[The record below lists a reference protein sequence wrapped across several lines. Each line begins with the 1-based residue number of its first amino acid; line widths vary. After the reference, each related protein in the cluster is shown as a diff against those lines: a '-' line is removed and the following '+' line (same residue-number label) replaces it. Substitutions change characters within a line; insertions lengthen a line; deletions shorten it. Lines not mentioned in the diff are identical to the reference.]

1 MALTLVSKYSL
12 LPVVFRIVVLLV
24 CFEHNRSLRFGG
36 SLSNY
41 GSRSLYYR
49 TRRNKPDIGAL
60 KTEKLIP
67 LNYDETFAYGCLH
80 DIPIPNSTLETTF
93 TPQQERAVLMEIF
106 NQTAGHS
113 WRNNA
118 HWANNSVPHCLW
130 YGITCDQTNSYIISI
145 TLIENN
151 LDGTLPKSLWKLRN
165 LQGLC
170 IGNNDRLS
178 GNLIEIL
185 SANMTTLLRLDL
197 AFNKLSGKIPGD
209 ILPKMESLVK
219 VQLCCQLGKGLSG
232 EIPRDIGNLTELQVL
247 SLGENRLN
255 GMIPKSIAKLKKL
268 WFLDLESVKFLNGGF
283 ENMYNLSSLRYMH
296 LSLAG
301 LKGTLPDE
309 FGLYFPAMI
318 ECLLPG
324 NLFTGGIPSTM
335 GNMTNLWHLNLA
347 NNDFSGKIPKDLGSI
362 PMLQV
367 ADFSRNQL
375 SGLQEGIVF
384 KSKSLEVLNL
394 AGNKQLNMTFNSLL
408 EAMEPVNQSLR
419 ILNISECNFLG
430 KISPKLWDFQN
441 LISVD
446 LSGNSL
452 FGQLPSPPDNMLFLL
467 NLDVSA
473 NNLSGQIP
481 QEFAKLLALEV
492 FDISLNPNMH
502 ESNEESGTV
511 PNFVTVDFKTLTKR
525 NSDDKFRCP
534 NARLSYNK
542 GLVVLDPNYYF
553 YRLCLCDIG
562 YFGSG
567 RTCLP
572 CMEGGVCHDQMLPTQ
587 SMIIK
592 EGYWPSSLHKN
603 VTHLVRCSQA
613 LGTSPHVNTTC
624 NPTGACECE
633 IDPDW
638 LKETNGAIDRPSI
651 TCDKSCLCQKGSRDR
666 FCSLCEHDYYKQ
678 GILCYA
684 CRKSEASVYII
695 VVLLILTILFI
706 ILGFF
711 FYKKKRL
718 LSVTFVFSQ
727 IIILTILAMLQI
739 IPPWL
744 LELNI
749 IALFIGLAGRGKTAR
764 GIMKTTVFYFQ
775 TFDALL
781 SNNDVWPVEVLEMQR
796 YIGNVFNFR
805 FSGLACEFPSLFTPL
820 GELASLLILP
830 LICIL
835 LVWLY
840 FILGCLAL
848 KIFEPHNS
856 EERRF
861 RLRNTCLQ
869 LSIMTLNFTYFPIV
883 KKTASILAH
892 CGEDNGQR
900 YLREAPW
907 MECEGSDYT
916 VLQVLGWLALPLY
929 VIGVPFGVFLPLLR
943 FNNLARRHGL
953 PQQDQESL
961 DSWLGSIYLPYKEEF
976 RSFFEIIFL
985 LRRML
990 IAFALSLITR
1000 ASSFQTIA
1008 VCFVLLSALCLQLSL
1023 RPFNDSYKNFP
1034 LENTAETLVLLT
1046 LHFSF
1051 MNVRYASLN
1060 PDSSTPIVW
1069 MIVVVNAVLI
1079 CGMVVSIILLLKKAE
1094 NADGGHEE
1102 RAPVLGNGAGEQYG
1116 TFEE

>member
-1 MALTLVSKYSL
+1 ML
-12 LPVVFRIVVLLV
+12 LFFVLLLV
-24 CFEHNRSLRFGG
+24 
-36 SLSNY
+36 
-41 GSRSLYYR
+41 
-49 TRRNKPDIGAL
+49 L
-60 KTEKLIP
+60 KTEKLTS
-67 LNYDETFAYGCLH
+67 LNYDDTFAYGCLH

-106 NQTAGHS
+106 DQTDGHK
-113 WRNNA
+113 WRKST
-118 HWANNSVPHCLW
+118 HWGNNSVPHCLW

-145 TLIENN
+145 TLTTNN
-151 LDGTLPKSLWKLRN
+151 LVGALPRSLWKLRN

-170 IGNNDRLS
+170 VGNNNKLF
-178 GNLIEIL
+178 GNLFEIL
-185 SANMTTLLRLDL
+185 STNMTTLLRLDL
-197 AFNKLSGKIPGD
+197 AFNKLSGEIPAE

-219 VQLCCQLGKGLSG
+219 VQLCCQLGKGLSST
-232 EIPRDIGNLTELQVL
+232 IPRDIGNLSELQVL
-247 SLGENRLN
+247 SLGENTLN

-268 WFLDLESVKFLNGGF
+268 WFLDLESVSFLRGGF
-283 ENMYNLSSLRYMH
+283 ENLYNLSSLRYMH

-301 LKGTLPDE
+301 LNGTLPDD

-324 NLFTGGIPSTM
+324 NHFSGSIPSTM

-347 NNDFSGKIPKDLGSI
+347 NNAFSGKLPKSLGSI

-367 ADFSRNQL
+367 ADFSGNQL

-394 AGNKQLNMTFNSLL
+394 AGNKQLTMMFNTLL
-408 EAMEPVNQSLR
+408 EAMEPINQSLR
-419 ILNISECNFLG
+419 TLNISDCNFLG
-430 KISPKLWDFQN
+430 KISAKLWDFQN

-446 LSGNSL
+446 LSRNSL

-473 NNLSGQIP
+473 NNLSGKIP

-502 ESNEESGTV
+502 ESNEEKGAL
-511 PNFVTVDFKTLTKR
+511 PNFVTVDFKTLTQR

-553 YRLCLCDIG
+553 YRLCLCNIG
-562 YFGSG
+562 YYGSG

-592 EGYWPSSLHKN
+592 KGYWPSSLHGN
-603 VTHLVRCSQA
+603 VTHLIRCSQA
-613 LGTSPHVNTTC
+613 LGTSALVNTSC
-624 NPTGACECE
+624 NPTGSCECG

-638 LKETNGAIDRPSI
+638 LRETNGASDRPFI
-651 TCDKSCLCQKGSRDR
+651 TCNKSCLCQKGSRDR
-666 FCSLCEHDYYKQ
+666 FCSLCEHGYYKQ

-684 CRKSEASVYII
+684 CRKSKASVYII
-695 VVLLILTILFI
+695 AVLLILSIMLIT
-706 ILGFF
+706 LGFF
-711 FYKKKRL
+711 FYEKKRF

-727 IIILTILAMLQI
+727 IIILTVLAMLQI
-739 IPPWL
+739 IPAWL
-744 LELNI
+744 LELNV
-749 IALFIGLAGRGKTAR
+749 IALFIGLAGRGKGAR
-764 GIMKTTVFYFQ
+764 GIMKTSVFYFQ

-781 SNNDVWPVEVLEMQR
+781 SNTDVWPVEVLETQR

-805 FSGLACEFPSLFTPL
+805 FSGLACEFPRLFTPL

-835 LVWLY
+835 LVWFY
-840 FILGCLAL
+840 FTLGYLVF
-848 KIFEPHNS
+848 KIFEYPNL
-856 EERRF
+856 EERRL

-869 LSIMTLNFTYFPIV
+869 LSVMTLNFTYFPIV
-883 KKTASILAH
+883 KKTASTLAH

-907 MECEGSDYT
+907 MECEGYDYT
-916 VLQVLGWLALPLY
+916 ILQVLGWLALPLY
-929 VIGVPFGVFLPLLR
+929 VIGVPFGLFLPLLH
-943 FNNLARRHGL
+943 FNKVARRHEM

-961 DSWLGSIYLPYKEEF
+961 DSWLGSIYLPYREEF
-976 RSFFEIIFL
+976 RPYFEIIFL

-990 IAFALSLITR
+990 IAFALSLINR
-1000 ASSFQTIA
+1000 GSSFQTIA
-1008 VCFVLLSALCLQLSL
+1008 VCFVLLVALCLQLSF
-1023 RPFNDSYKNFP
+1023 RPLNDSYQKFP

-1051 MNVRYASLN
+1051 MNVRYAALN
-1060 PDSSTPIVW
+1060 PDSSLPIIW
-1069 MIVVVNAVLI
+1069 MIVSVNVVLL

-1094 NADGGHEE
+1094 NADEIVHEARGHEE
-1102 RAPVLGNGAGEQYG
+1102 HAPVLGDGAREQYG

>member
-1 MALTLVSKYSL
+1 
-12 LPVVFRIVVLLV
+12 
-24 CFEHNRSLRFGG
+24 
-36 SLSNY
+36 
-41 GSRSLYYR
+41 
-49 TRRNKPDIGAL
+49 
-60 KTEKLIP
+60 
-67 LNYDETFAYGCLH
+67 
-80 DIPIPNSTLETTF
+80 
-93 TPQQERAVLMEIF
+93 MEIF
-106 NQTAGHS
+106 NQTDGHH
-113 WRNNA
+113 WRKST
-118 HWANNSVPHCLW
+118 HWGNNSVPHCLW

-145 TLIENN
+145 TLTTNN
-151 LDGTLPKSLWKLRN
+151 LVGALPRSLWKLRN

-170 IGNNDRLS
+170 VGNNNKLL
-178 GNLIEIL
+178 GNLFEIL
-185 SANMTTLLRLDL
+185 STNMTTLLRLDL
-197 AFNKLSGKIPGD
+197 AFNKFSGEISAE
-209 ILPKMESLVK
+209 ILPKIPSLVK
-219 VQLCCQLGKGLSG
+219 VQLCCQLGKGLSST
-232 EIPRDIGNLTELQVL
+232 IPRDIGNLSELQVL
-247 SLGENRLN
+247 SIGENTLN

-268 WFLDLESVKFLNGGF
+268 WFLDLESVSFLSGGF
-283 ENMYNLSSLRYMH
+283 ENLYNLSSLRYMH

-301 LKGTLPDE
+301 LNGTLPDD

-324 NLFTGGIPSTM
+324 NHFSGSIPSTM

-347 NNDFSGKIPKDLGSI
+347 NNAFSGKLPKSLGSI

-367 ADFSRNQL
+367 ADFSGNQL

-394 AGNKQLNMTFNSLL
+394 AGNKQLTMMFNTLL
-408 EAMEPVNQSLR
+408 EAMEPINQSLR
-419 ILNISECNFLG
+419 ILNISDCNFLG
-430 KISPKLWDFQN
+430 KISAKLWDFQN

-446 LSGNSL
+446 LSRNSL

-473 NNLSGQIP
+473 NNLSGKIP

-502 ESNEESGTV
+502 ESNEEKGAL
-511 PNFVTVDFKTLTKR
+511 PNFVTVDFKTLTQR

-553 YRLCLCDIG
+553 YRLCLCNIG
-562 YFGSG
+562 YYGSG
-567 RTCLP
+567 RTCLS

-592 EGYWPSSLHKN
+592 KGYWPSSLHGN

-613 LGTSPHVNTTC
+613 LGTSALVNTSC
-624 NPTGACECE
+624 NPTGSCECG

-638 LKETNGAIDRPSI
+638 HRETNGASDRPFI
-651 TCDKSCLCQKGSRDR
+651 TCNKSCLCQKGSRDR
-666 FCSLCEHDYYKQ
+666 FCSLCEHGYYKQ

-684 CRKSEASVYII
+684 CRKSKASVYII
-695 VVLLILTILFI
+695 AVLLILSIMLIT
-706 ILGFF
+706 LGFF
-711 FYKKKRL
+711 FYEKKRF

-727 IIILTILAMLQI
+727 IIILTVLAMLQI
-739 IPPWL
+739 IPAWL
-744 LELNI
+744 LELNV
-749 IALFIGLAGRGKTAR
+749 IALFIGLAGRGKGAR
-764 GIMKTTVFYFQ
+764 GIMKTSVFYFQ

-781 SNNDVWPVEVLEMQR
+781 SNTDVWPVEVLETQR

-805 FSGLACEFPSLFTPL
+805 FSGLACEFPRLFTPL

-835 LVWLY
+835 LVWFY
-840 FILGCLAL
+840 FTLGYLVF
-848 KIFEPHNS
+848 KIFEYPNL
-856 EERRF
+856 EERRL

-869 LSIMTLNFTYFPIV
+869 LSVMTLNFTYFPIV
-883 KKTASILAH
+883 KKTASTLAH

-907 MECEGSDYT
+907 MECEGYDYT
-916 VLQVLGWLALPLY
+916 ILQVLGWLALPLY
-929 VIGVPFGVFLPLLR
+929 VIGVPFGLFLPLLH
-943 FNNLARRHGL
+943 FNKVARRHEM

-961 DSWLGSIYLPYKEEF
+961 DSWLGSIYLPYREEF
-976 RSFFEIIFL
+976 RPYFEIIFL

-990 IAFALSLITR
+990 IAFALSLINR

-1008 VCFVLLSALCLQLSL
+1008 VCFVLLVALCLQLSF
-1023 RPFNDSYKNFP
+1023 RPLNDSYQKFP

-1051 MNVRYASLN
+1051 MNVRYAALN
-1060 PDSSTPIVW
+1060 PDSSLPIIW
-1069 MIVVVNAVLI
+1069 MIVSVNVVLL
-1079 CGMVVSIILLLKKAE
+1079 CGMVVSIILLLKKAG
-1094 NADGGHEE
+1094 NADEMVHEARGHEE
-1102 RAPVLGNGAGEQYG
+1102 HAPVLGDGAGEQYG

>member
-1 MALTLVSKYSL
+1 ML
-12 LPVVFRIVVLLV
+12 LFFVLLLV
-24 CFEHNRSLRFGG
+24 
-36 SLSNY
+36 
-41 GSRSLYYR
+41 
-49 TRRNKPDIGAL
+49 L
-60 KTEKLIP
+60 KTEKLTP
-67 LNYDETFAYGCLH
+67 LNYDDTFAYGCLH

-106 NQTAGHS
+106 DQTDGHN
-113 WRNNA
+113 WRKST
-118 HWANNSVPHCLW
+118 HWGNNSVPHCFW

-145 TLIENN
+145 ALTKNN
-151 LDGTLPKSLWKLRN
+151 LVGVFPGSLWKLRN

-170 IGNNDRLS
+170 VGNNNRLA
-178 GNLIEIL
+178 GNLFEIL

-197 AFNKLSGKIPGD
+197 AFNKLSGEIPAE
-209 ILPKMESLVK
+209 ILPKIPSLVK
-219 VQLCCQLGKGLSG
+219 VQLCCQLGKGLSST
-232 EIPRDIGNLTELQVL
+232 IPRDIGNLSELQVL
-247 SLGENRLN
+247 SIGENTLN

-268 WFLDLESVKFLNGGF
+268 WFLDLESVSFLSGGF
-283 ENMYNLSSLRYMH
+283 ENLYNLSSLRYMH

-301 LKGTLPDE
+301 LNGTLPDD

-324 NLFTGGIPSTM
+324 NHFSGSIPSTI

-347 NNDFSGKIPKDLGSI
+347 NNALSGKLPKSLGSI

-367 ADFSRNQL
+367 ADFSGNQL

-394 AGNKQLNMTFNSLL
+394 AGNKQLTMMFNTLL
-408 EAMEPVNQSLR
+408 EAMEPINQSLR
-419 ILNISECNFLG
+419 ILNISDCNFLG
-430 KISPKLWDFQN
+430 KISAKLWDFQN

-446 LSGNSL
+446 LSRNSL

-473 NNLSGQIP
+473 NNLSGKIP

-502 ESNEESGTV
+502 ESNEEKGAL
-511 PNFVTVDFKTLTKR
+511 PNFVTVDFKTLTQR

-553 YRLCLCDIG
+553 YRLCLCNIG
-562 YFGSG
+562 YYGSG
-567 RTCLP
+567 RTCLS

-592 EGYWPSSLHKN
+592 KGYWPSSLHGN
-603 VTHLVRCSQA
+603 VTHLIRCSQA
-613 LGTSPHVNTTC
+613 LGTSALVNTSC
-624 NPTGACECE
+624 NPTGSCECG

-638 LKETNGAIDRPSI
+638 HRETNGASDRPFI
-651 TCDKSCLCQKGSRDR
+651 TCNKSCLCQKGSRDR
-666 FCSLCEHDYYKQ
+666 FCSLCEHGYYKQ

-684 CRKSEASVYII
+684 CRKSKASVYITA
-695 VVLLILTILFI
+695 VLLILSIMLIT
-706 ILGFF
+706 LGFF
-711 FYKKKRL
+711 FYEKKRF

-727 IIILTILAMLQI
+727 IIILTVLAMLQI
-739 IPPWL
+739 IPAWL
-744 LELNI
+744 LELNV
-749 IALFIGLAGRGKTAR
+749 IALFIGLAGRGKGAR
-764 GIMKTTVFYFQ
+764 GIMKTSVFYFQ

-781 SNNDVWPVEVLEMQR
+781 SNTDVWPVEVLETQR

-805 FSGLACEFPSLFTPL
+805 FSGLACEFPRLFTPL

-835 LVWLY
+835 LVWFY
-840 FILGCLAL
+840 FTLGYLVF
-848 KIFEPHNS
+848 KIFEYPNL
-856 EERRF
+856 EERRL

-869 LSIMTLNFTYFPIV
+869 LSVMTLNFTYFPIV
-883 KKTASILAH
+883 KKTASTLAH

-907 MECEGSDYT
+907 MECEGYDYT
-916 VLQVLGWLALPLY
+916 ILQVLGWLALPLY
-929 VIGVPFGVFLPLLR
+929 VIGVPFGLFLPLLH
-943 FNNLARRHGL
+943 FNKVARRHEM

-961 DSWLGSIYLPYKEEF
+961 DSWLGSIYLTYKEEF
-976 RSFFEIIFL
+976 RSYFEIIFL

-990 IAFALSLITR
+990 IAFALPLINR
-1000 ASSFQTIA
+1000 ASSFQTVA
-1008 VCFVLLSALCLQLSL
+1008 VCFVLLVALCLQLSF
-1023 RPFNDSYKNFP
+1023 RPLNDSYQKFP

-1051 MNVRYASLN
+1051 MNVRYAALN
-1060 PDSSTPIVW
+1060 PDSSLPIIW
-1069 MIVVVNAVLI
+1069 MIMSVNVVLL
-1079 CGMVVSIILLLKKAE
+1079 CGMVVSIILLLKKAG
-1094 NADGGHEE
+1094 NADEMVHEARGHEE
-1102 RAPVLGNGAGEQYG
+1102 HAPVLGDGAREQYG

>member
-1 MALTLVSKYSL
+1 MTTNNLV
-12 LPVVFRIVVLLV
+12 
-24 CFEHNRSLRFGG
+24 
-36 SLSNY
+36 
-41 GSRSLYYR
+41 
-49 TRRNKPDIGAL
+49 GAL
-60 KTEKLIP
+60 P
-67 LNYDETFAYGCLH
+67 
-80 DIPIPNSTLETTF
+80 
-93 TPQQERAVLMEIF
+93 R
-106 NQTAGHS
+106 
-113 WRNNA
+113 
-118 HWANNSVPHCLW
+118 
-130 YGITCDQTNSYIISI
+130 
-145 TLIENN
+145 
-151 LDGTLPKSLWKLRN
+151 SLWKLRN

-170 IGNNDRLS
+170 VGNNNRLA
-178 GNLIEIL
+178 GNLFEIL

-197 AFNKLSGKIPGD
+197 AFNKLSGEIPAE

-219 VQLCCQLGKGLSG
+219 VQLCCQLGKGLSST
-232 EIPRDIGNLTELQVL
+232 IPRDIGNLSELQVL
-247 SLGENRLN
+247 SIGENTLN

-268 WFLDLESVKFLNGGF
+268 WFLDLESVSFLSGGF
-283 ENMYNLSSLRYMH
+283 ENLYNLSSLRYMH

-301 LKGTLPDE
+301 LNGTLPDD

-324 NLFTGGIPSTM
+324 NHFSGSIPSTM

-347 NNDFSGKIPKDLGSI
+347 NNAFSGKLPKSLGSI

-367 ADFSRNQL
+367 ADFSGNQL

-394 AGNKQLNMTFNSLL
+394 AGNKQLTMMFNTLL
-408 EAMEPVNQSLR
+408 EAMEPINESLR
-419 ILNISECNFLG
+419 ILNISDCNFLG
-430 KISPKLWDFQN
+430 KISAKLWDFQN

-446 LSGNSL
+446 LSRNSL

-473 NNLSGQIP
+473 NNLSGKIP

-502 ESNEESGTV
+502 ESNEEKGAL
-511 PNFVTVDFKTLTKR
+511 PNFVTVDFKTLTQR

-553 YRLCLCDIG
+553 YRLCLCNIG
-562 YFGSG
+562 YYGSG
-567 RTCLP
+567 RTCLS

-592 EGYWPSSLHKN
+592 KGYWPSSLHGN

-613 LGTSPHVNTTC
+613 LGTSVLVKTAC
-624 NPTGACECE
+624 NPTGSCECG

-638 LKETNGAIDRPSI
+638 LRETNGAIDRPFI
-651 TCDKSCLCQKGSRDR
+651 TCNKSCLCQKGSRDR
-666 FCSLCEHDYYKQ
+666 FCSLCEHGYYKQ

-684 CRKSEASVYII
+684 CRKSKASVYII
-695 VVLLILTILFI
+695 AVLLILSIMLIT
-706 ILGFF
+706 LGFF
-711 FYKKKRL
+711 FYEKKRF
-718 LSVTFVFSQ
+718 LSVTFVCSQ
-727 IIILTILAMLQI
+727 IIILTVLAMLQI
-739 IPPWL
+739 IPAWL
-744 LELNI
+744 LELNV
-749 IALFIGLAGRGKTAR
+749 IALFIGLAGRGKGAR
-764 GIMKTTVFYFQ
+764 GIMKTSVFYFQ

-781 SNNDVWPVEVLEMQR
+781 SNTDVWPVEVLETQR

-805 FSGLACEFPSLFTPL
+805 FSGLACEFPRLFTPL

-835 LVWLY
+835 LVWFY
-840 FILGCLAL
+840 FTLGYLVF
-848 KIFEPHNS
+848 KIFEYPNL
-856 EERRF
+856 EERRL

-869 LSIMTLNFTYFPIV
+869 LSVMTLNFTYFPIV
-883 KKTASILAH
+883 KKTASTLAH

-907 MECEGSDYT
+907 MECEGYDYT
-916 VLQVLGWLALPLY
+916 ILQVLGWLALPLY
-929 VIGVPFGVFLPLLR
+929 VIGVPFGLFLPLLH
-943 FNNLARRHGL
+943 FNKVARRHEM

-976 RSFFEIIFL
+976 RSYFEIIFL

-990 IAFALSLITR
+990 IAFALSLINR

-1008 VCFVLLSALCLQLSL
+1008 VCFVLLVALCLQLSF
-1023 RPFNDSYKNFP
+1023 RPLNDSYQKFP

-1051 MNVRYASLN
+1051 MNVRYAALN
-1060 PDSSTPIVW
+1060 PDSSLPIIW
-1069 MIVVVNAVLI
+1069 MIMSVNVVLL
-1079 CGMVVSIILLLKKAE
+1079 CGMVVSIILLLKKAG
-1094 NADGGHEE
+1094 NADEMVHEARGHEE
-1102 RAPVLGNGAGEQYG
+1102 HAPVLGDGAREQYG

>member
-1 MALTLVSKYSL
+1 MLLFFAL
-12 LPVVFRIVVLLV
+12 LLV
-24 CFEHNRSLRFGG
+24 
-36 SLSNY
+36 
-41 GSRSLYYR
+41 
-49 TRRNKPDIGAL
+49 L
-60 KTEKLIP
+60 KTEKLTP
-67 LNYDETFAYGCLH
+67 LNYDDTFAYGCLH

-106 NQTAGHS
+106 NQTDGHH
-113 WRNNA
+113 WRKST
-118 HWANNSVPHCLW
+118 HWGNNSVPHCLW

-145 TLIENN
+145 ALTKNN
-151 LDGTLPKSLWKLRN
+151 LVGVFPGSLWKLRN

-170 IGNNDRLS
+170 VGNNNRLA
-178 GNLIEIL
+178 GNLFEIL

-197 AFNKLSGKIPGD
+197 AFNKLSGEIPAE

-219 VQLCCQLGKGLSG
+219 VQLCCQLGKGLSST
-232 EIPRDIGNLTELQVL
+232 IPRDIGNLSELQVL
-247 SLGENRLN
+247 SIGENTLN

-268 WFLDLESVKFLNGGF
+268 WFLDLESVSFLSGGF
-283 ENMYNLSSLRYMH
+283 ENLYNLSSLRYMH

-301 LKGTLPDE
+301 LNGTLPDD

-324 NLFTGGIPSTM
+324 NHFSGSIPSTM

-347 NNDFSGKIPKDLGSI
+347 NNAFSGKLPKSLGSI

-367 ADFSRNQL
+367 ADFSGNQL

-394 AGNKQLNMTFNSLL
+394 AGNKQLTMMFNTLL
-408 EAMEPVNQSLR
+408 EAMEPINESLR
-419 ILNISECNFLG
+419 ILNISDCNFLG
-430 KISPKLWDFQN
+430 KISAKLWDFQN

-446 LSGNSL
+446 LSRNSL

-473 NNLSGQIP
+473 NNLSGKIP

-502 ESNEESGTV
+502 ESNEEKGAL
-511 PNFVTVDFKTLTKR
+511 PNFVTVDFKTLTQR

-553 YRLCLCDIG
+553 YRLCLCNIG
-562 YFGSG
+562 YYGSG
-567 RTCLP
+567 RTCLS

-592 EGYWPSSLHKN
+592 KGYWPSSLHGN
-603 VTHLVRCSQA
+603 VTHLIRCSQA
-613 LGTSPHVNTTC
+613 LGTSALVNTSC
-624 NPTGACECE
+624 NPTGSCECG

-638 LKETNGAIDRPSI
+638 HRETNGASDRPFI
-651 TCDKSCLCQKGSRDR
+651 TCNKSCLCQKGSRDR
-666 FCSLCEHDYYKQ
+666 FCSLCEHGYYKQ
-678 GILCYA
+678 GILCYV
-684 CRKSEASVYII
+684 CRKSKASVYII
-695 VVLLILTILFI
+695 AVLLIFSIVLIT
-706 ILGFF
+706 LGFF
-711 FYKKKRL
+711 FYEKKRF
-718 LSVTFVFSQ
+718 LSVTFVCSQ
-727 IIILTILAMLQI
+727 IIILTVLAMLQI
-739 IPPWL
+739 IPAWL
-744 LELNI
+744 LELNV
-749 IALFIGLAGRGKTAR
+749 IALFIGLAGRGKGAR
-764 GIMKTTVFYFQ
+764 GIMKTSVFYFQ

-781 SNNDVWPVEVLEMQR
+781 SNTDVWPVEVLETQR

-805 FSGLACEFPSLFTPL
+805 FSGLACEFPRLFTPL

-835 LVWLY
+835 LVWFY
-840 FILGCLAL
+840 FTLGYLVF
-848 KIFEPHNS
+848 KIFEYPNL
-856 EERRF
+856 EERRL

-869 LSIMTLNFTYFPIV
+869 LSVMTLNFTYFPIV
-883 KKTASILAH
+883 KKTASTLAH

-907 MECEGSDYT
+907 MECEGYDYT
-916 VLQVLGWLALPLY
+916 ILQVLGWLALPLY
-929 VIGVPFGVFLPLLR
+929 VIGVPFGLFLPLLH
-943 FNNLARRHGL
+943 FNKVARRHEM

-961 DSWLGSIYLPYKEEF
+961 DSWLGSIYLPYREEF
-976 RSFFEIIFL
+976 RPYFEIIFL

-990 IAFALSLITR
+990 IAFALSLINR

-1008 VCFVLLSALCLQLSL
+1008 VCFVLLVALCLQLSF
-1023 RPFNDSYKNFP
+1023 RPLNDSYQKFP

-1051 MNVRYASLN
+1051 MNVRYAALN
-1060 PDSSTPIVW
+1060 PDSSLPIIW
-1069 MIVVVNAVLI
+1069 MIMSVNVVLL
-1079 CGMVVSIILLLKKAE
+1079 CGMVVSIILLLKKAG
-1094 NADGGHEE
+1094 NADEMVHEARGHEE
-1102 RAPVLGNGAGEQYG
+1102 HAPVLGDGAREQYG

>member
-1 MALTLVSKYSL
+1 M
-12 LPVVFRIVVLLV
+12 
-24 CFEHNRSLRFGG
+24 
-36 SLSNY
+36 
-41 GSRSLYYR
+41 
-49 TRRNKPDIGAL
+49 
-60 KTEKLIP
+60 KTEKLTP
-67 LNYDETFAYGCLH
+67 LNYDDTFAYGCLH

-106 NQTAGHS
+106 NQTDGHH
-113 WRNNA
+113 WRKST
-118 HWANNSVPHCLW
+118 HWGNNSVPHCLW

-145 TLIENN
+145 TLTTNN
-151 LDGTLPKSLWKLRN
+151 LVGALPRSLWKLRN

-170 IGNNDRLS
+170 VGNNNKLL
-178 GNLIEIL
+178 GNLFEIL
-185 SANMTTLLRLDL
+185 STNMTTLLRLDL
-197 AFNKLSGKIPGD
+197 AFNKLSGEIPAE

-219 VQLCCQLGKGLSG
+219 VQLCCQLGKGLSST
-232 EIPRDIGNLTELQVL
+232 IPRDIGNLSELQVL
-247 SLGENRLN
+247 SIGENTLN

-268 WFLDLESVKFLNGGF
+268 WFLDLESVSFLSGGF
-283 ENMYNLSSLRYMH
+283 ENLYNLSSLRYMH

-301 LKGTLPDE
+301 LNGTLPDD

-324 NLFTGGIPSTM
+324 NHFSGSIPSTM

-347 NNDFSGKIPKDLGSI
+347 NNAFSGKLPKSLGSI

-367 ADFSRNQL
+367 ADFSGNQL

-394 AGNKQLNMTFNSLL
+394 AGNKQLTMMFNTLL
-408 EAMEPVNQSLR
+408 EAMEPINQSLR
-419 ILNISECNFLG
+419 ILNISDCNFLG
-430 KISPKLWDFQN
+430 KISAKLWDFQN

-446 LSGNSL
+446 LSRNSL

-473 NNLSGQIP
+473 NNLSGKIP

-502 ESNEESGTV
+502 ESNEEKGAL
-511 PNFVTVDFKTLTKR
+511 PNFVTVDFKTLTQR

-553 YRLCLCDIG
+553 YRLCLCNIG
-562 YFGSG
+562 YYGSG
-567 RTCLP
+567 RTCLS

-592 EGYWPSSLHKN
+592 KGYWPSSLHGN
-603 VTHLVRCSQA
+603 VTHLIRCSQA
-613 LGTSPHVNTTC
+613 LGTSALVNTSC
-624 NPTGACECE
+624 NPTGSCECG

-638 LKETNGAIDRPSI
+638 HRETNGAIDRPFI
-651 TCDKSCLCQKGSRDR
+651 TCNKSCLCQKGSRDR
-666 FCSLCEHDYYKQ
+666 FCSLCEHGYYKQ
-678 GILCYA
+678 GILCYV
-684 CRKSEASVYII
+684 CRKSKASVYII
-695 VVLLILTILFI
+695 AVLLILSIVLIT
-706 ILGFF
+706 LGFF
-711 FYKKKRL
+711 FYEKKRF
-718 LSVTFVFSQ
+718 LSVTFVCSQ
-727 IIILTILAMLQI
+727 IIILTVLAMLQI
-739 IPPWL
+739 IPAWL
-744 LELNI
+744 LELNV
-749 IALFIGLAGRGKTAR
+749 IALFIGLAGRGKGAR
-764 GIMKTTVFYFQ
+764 GIMKTSVFYFQ

-781 SNNDVWPVEVLEMQR
+781 SNTDVWPVEVLETQR
-796 YIGNVFNFR
+796 YIANVFNFR

-835 LVWLY
+835 LVWFY
-840 FILGCLAL
+840 FTLGYLVF
-848 KIFEPHNS
+848 KIFKYSNL
-856 EERRF
+856 EERRL

-869 LSIMTLNFTYFPIV
+869 LSVMTLNFTYFPIV
-883 KKTASILAH
+883 KKTASTLAH

-907 MECEGSDYT
+907 MECEGYDYT
-916 VLQVLGWLALPLY
+916 ILQVLGWLALPLY
-929 VIGVPFGVFLPLLR
+929 VIGVPFGLFLPLLH
-943 FNNLARRHGL
+943 FNKVARRHEM

-961 DSWLGSIYLPYKEEF
+961 DSWLGSIYLPYREEF
-976 RSFFEIIFL
+976 RPYFEIIFL

-990 IAFALSLITR
+990 IAFALSLINR

-1008 VCFVLLSALCLQLSL
+1008 VCFVLLVALCLQLSF
-1023 RPFNDSYKNFP
+1023 RPLNDSYQKFP

-1051 MNVRYASLN
+1051 MNVRYAALN
-1060 PDSSTPIVW
+1060 PDSSLPIIW
-1069 MIVVVNAVLI
+1069 MIVSVNVVLL
-1079 CGMVVSIILLLKKAE
+1079 CGMVVSIILLLKKAG
-1094 NADGGHEE
+1094 NADEMVHEARGHEE
-1102 RAPVLGNGAGEQYG
+1102 HAPVLGDGAGEQYG

>member
-1 MALTLVSKYSL
+1 M
-12 LPVVFRIVVLLV
+12 
-24 CFEHNRSLRFGG
+24 
-36 SLSNY
+36 
-41 GSRSLYYR
+41 
-49 TRRNKPDIGAL
+49 
-60 KTEKLIP
+60 KTEKLTP
-67 LNYDETFAYGCLH
+67 LNYDDTFAYGCLH

-106 NQTAGHS
+106 DQTDGHN
-113 WRNNA
+113 WRKST
-118 HWANNSVPHCLW
+118 HWGNNSVPHCFW

-145 TLIENN
+145 TLTTNN
-151 LDGTLPKSLWKLRN
+151 LVGALPRSLWKLRN

-170 IGNNDRLS
+170 VGNNNKLF
-178 GNLIEIL
+178 GNLFEIL
-185 SANMTTLLRLDL
+185 STNMTTLLRLDL
-197 AFNKLSGKIPGD
+197 AFNKLSGEIPAE

-219 VQLCCQLGKGLSG
+219 VQLCCQLGKGLSST
-232 EIPRDIGNLTELQVL
+232 IPRDIGNLSELQVL
-247 SLGENRLN
+247 SIGENTLN
-255 GMIPKSIAKLKKL
+255 GMIPKSIAELKKL
-268 WFLDLESVKFLNGGF
+268 WFLDLESVSFLSGGF
-283 ENMYNLSSLRYMH
+283 ENLYNLSSLRYMH

-301 LKGTLPDE
+301 LNGTLPDD

-324 NLFTGGIPSTM
+324 NHFSGSIPSTM

-347 NNDFSGKIPKDLGSI
+347 NNAFSGKLPKSIGSI

-367 ADFSRNQL
+367 ADFSGNQL

-394 AGNKQLNMTFNSLL
+394 AGNEQLTMTFNALL
-408 EAMEPVNQSLR
+408 EAMEPINQSLR
-419 ILNISECNFLG
+419 ILNISDCNFLG
-430 KISPKLWDFQN
+430 KISAKLWDFQN

-446 LSGNSL
+446 LSRNSL
-452 FGQLPSPPDNMLFLL
+452 FGQLPSPPYNMLFLL
-467 NLDVSA
+467 NLDVSV
-473 NNLSGQIP
+473 NNLSGKIP
-481 QEFAKLLALEV
+481 QEFAQLLALEV
-492 FDISLNPNMH
+492 FDISVNPNMH
-502 ESNEESGTV
+502 ESNEEKGALPS
-511 PNFVTVDFKTLTKR
+511 FVTVDFKTFTQR
-525 NSDDKFRCP
+525 NSDDNFSCP
-534 NARLSYNK
+534 NARLSYNQ

-553 YRLCLCDIG
+553 YRLCLCNIG
-562 YFGSG
+562 HYGSG

-592 EGYWPSSLHKN
+592 KGYWPSSLHGN

-613 LGTSPHVNTTC
+613 LGTSVLVKTAC
-624 NPTGACECE
+624 NPTGSCECG

-638 LKETNGAIDRPSI
+638 LRETNGAIDRPFI
-651 TCDKSCLCQKGSRDR
+651 TCNKSCLCQKGSRDR
-666 FCSLCEHDYYKQ
+666 FCSLCEHGYYKQ

-684 CRKSEASVYII
+684 CRKSKASVYII
-695 VVLLILTILFI
+695 AVLLILSIMLIT
-706 ILGFF
+706 LGFF
-711 FYKKKRL
+711 FYEKKRF
-718 LSVTFVFSQ
+718 LSVTFVCSQ
-727 IIILTILAMLQI
+727 IIILTVLAMLQI
-739 IPPWL
+739 IPAWL
-744 LELNI
+744 LELNV
-749 IALFIGLAGRGKTAR
+749 IALFIGLAGRGKGAR
-764 GIMKTTVFYFQ
+764 GIMKTSVFYFQ

-781 SNNDVWPVEVLEMQR
+781 SNTDVWPVEVLETQR

-835 LVWLY
+835 LVWFY
-840 FILGCLAL
+840 FTLGYLVF
-848 KIFEPHNS
+848 KIFKYPNL
-856 EERRF
+856 EERRL

-869 LSIMTLNFTYFPIV
+869 LSVMTLNFTYFPIV
-883 KKTASILAH
+883 KKTASTLAH

-907 MECEGSDYT
+907 MECEGYDYT
-916 VLQVLGWLALPLY
+916 ILQVLGWLALPLY
-929 VIGVPFGVFLPLLR
+929 VIGVPFGLFLPLLH
-943 FNNLARRHGL
+943 FNKVARRHEM

-976 RSFFEIIFL
+976 RSYFEIIFL

-990 IAFALSLITR
+990 IAFALSLINR

-1008 VCFVLLSALCLQLSL
+1008 VCFVLLVALCLQLSF
-1023 RPFNDSYKNFP
+1023 RPLNDSYQKFP

-1051 MNVRYASLN
+1051 MNVRYAALN
-1060 PDSSTPIVW
+1060 PDSSLPIIW
-1069 MIVVVNAVLI
+1069 MIVSVNVVLL
-1079 CGMVVSIILLLKKAE
+1079 CGMVVSIILLLKKAG
-1094 NADGGHEE
+1094 NADEMVHEARGHEE
-1102 RAPVLGNGAGEQYG
+1102 HAPVLGDGAGEQYG

>member
-1 MALTLVSKYSL
+1 M
-12 LPVVFRIVVLLV
+12 
-24 CFEHNRSLRFGG
+24 
-36 SLSNY
+36 
-41 GSRSLYYR
+41 
-49 TRRNKPDIGAL
+49 
-60 KTEKLIP
+60 KTEKLTP
-67 LNYDETFAYGCLH
+67 LNYDDTFAYGCLH

-106 NQTAGHS
+106 NQTDGHN
-113 WRNNA
+113 WRKST
-118 HWANNSVPHCLW
+118 HWGNNSVPHCFW

-145 TLIENN
+145 TLTTNN
-151 LDGTLPKSLWKLRN
+151 LVGALPRSLWKLRN

-170 IGNNDRLS
+170 VGNNNKLF
-178 GNLIEIL
+178 GNLFEIL
-185 SANMTTLLRLDL
+185 STNMTTLLRLDL
-197 AFNKLSGKIPGD
+197 AFNKLSGEIPAE

-219 VQLCCQLGKGLSG
+219 VQLCCQLGKGLSST
-232 EIPRDIGNLTELQVL
+232 IPRDIGNLSELQVL
-247 SLGENRLN
+247 SLGENTLN

-268 WFLDLESVKFLNGGF
+268 WFLDLESVSFLSGGF
-283 ENMYNLSSLRYMH
+283 ENLYNLSSLRYMH

-301 LKGTLPDE
+301 LNGTLPDD

-324 NLFTGGIPSTM
+324 NHFSGSIPSTM

-347 NNDFSGKIPKDLGSI
+347 NNAFSGKLPKSIGSI
-362 PMLQV
+362 PMLRV
-367 ADFSRNQL
+367 ADFSGNQL

-394 AGNKQLNMTFNSLL
+394 AGNEQLTMTFNALL
-408 EAMEPVNQSLR
+408 EAMEPINQSLR
-419 ILNISECNFLG
+419 ILNISDCNFLG
-430 KISPKLWDFQN
+430 KISAKLWDFQN

-446 LSGNSL
+446 LSKNSL
-452 FGQLPSPPDNMLFLL
+452 FGQLPSPPYNMLFLL

-473 NNLSGQIP
+473 NNLSGKIP
-481 QEFAKLLALEV
+481 QEFAQLLALEV
-492 FDISLNPNMH
+492 FDISVNPNMH
-502 ESNEESGTV
+502 ESNEEKGALPS
-511 PNFVTVDFKTLTKR
+511 FVTVDFKTFTQR
-525 NSDDKFRCP
+525 NSDDNFSCP
-534 NARLSYNK
+534 NARLSYNQ

-553 YRLCLCDIG
+553 YRLCLCNIG
-562 YFGSG
+562 HYGSG

-592 EGYWPSSLHKN
+592 KGYWPSSLHGN

-613 LGTSPHVNTTC
+613 LGTSVLVKTAC
-624 NPTGACECE
+624 NPTGSCECG

-638 LKETNGAIDRPSI
+638 LRETNGAIDRPFI
-651 TCDKSCLCQKGSRDR
+651 TCNKSCLCQKGSRDR
-666 FCSLCEHDYYKQ
+666 FCSLCEHGYYKQ

-684 CRKSEASVYII
+684 CRKSKASVYII
-695 VVLLILTILFI
+695 AVLLILSIMLIT
-706 ILGFF
+706 LGFF
-711 FYKKKRL
+711 FYEKKRF
-718 LSVTFVFSQ
+718 LSVTFVCSQ
-727 IIILTILAMLQI
+727 IIILTVLAMLQI
-739 IPPWL
+739 IPAWL
-744 LELNI
+744 LELNV
-749 IALFIGLAGRGKTAR
+749 IALFIGLAGRGKGAR
-764 GIMKTTVFYFQ
+764 GIMKTSVFYFQ

-781 SNNDVWPVEVLEMQR
+781 SNTDVWPVEVLETQR

-805 FSGLACEFPSLFTPL
+805 FSGLACEFPRLFTPL

-835 LVWLY
+835 LVWFY
-840 FILGCLAL
+840 FTLGYLVF
-848 KIFEPHNS
+848 KIFKYPNL
-856 EERRF
+856 EERRL

-869 LSIMTLNFTYFPIV
+869 LSVMTLNFTYFPIV
-883 KKTASILAH
+883 KKTASTLAH

-907 MECEGSDYT
+907 MECEGYDYT
-916 VLQVLGWLALPLY
+916 ILQVLGWLALPLY
-929 VIGVPFGVFLPLLR
+929 VIGVPFGLFLPLLH
-943 FNNLARRHGL
+943 FNKVARRHEM

-976 RSFFEIIFL
+976 RSYFEIIFL

-990 IAFALSLITR
+990 IAFALSLINR

-1008 VCFVLLSALCLQLSL
+1008 VCFVLLVALCLQLSF
-1023 RPFNDSYKNFP
+1023 RPLNDSYQKFP

-1051 MNVRYASLN
+1051 MNVRYAALN
-1060 PDSSTPIVW
+1060 PDSSLPIIW
-1069 MIVVVNAVLI
+1069 MIVSVNVVLL
-1079 CGMVVSIILLLKKAE
+1079 CGMVVSIILLLKKAG
-1094 NADGGHEE
+1094 NADEMVHEARGNE
-1102 RAPVLGNGAGEQYG
+1102 EHAPVLGDGAREQYG

>member
-1 MALTLVSKYSL
+1 ML
-12 LPVVFRIVVLLV
+12 LFFVLLLV
-24 CFEHNRSLRFGG
+24 
-36 SLSNY
+36 
-41 GSRSLYYR
+41 
-49 TRRNKPDIGAL
+49 L
-60 KTEKLIP
+60 KTEKLTP
-67 LNYDETFAYGCLH
+67 LNYDDTFAYGCLH

-106 NQTAGHS
+106 NQTDGHH
-113 WRNNA
+113 WRKST
-118 HWANNSVPHCLW
+118 HWGNNSVPHCLW

-145 TLIENN
+145 ALTKNN
-151 LDGTLPKSLWKLRN
+151 LVGVFPGSLWKLRN

-170 IGNNDRLS
+170 VGNNNRLA
-178 GNLIEIL
+178 GNLFEIL

-197 AFNKLSGKIPGD
+197 AFNKLSGEIPAE

-219 VQLCCQLGKGLSG
+219 VQLCCQLGKGLSST
-232 EIPRDIGNLTELQVL
+232 IPRDIGNLSELQVL
-247 SLGENRLN
+247 SIGENTLN

-268 WFLDLESVKFLNGGF
+268 WFLDLESVSFLSGGF
-283 ENMYNLSSLRYMH
+283 ENLYNLSSLRYMH

-301 LKGTLPDE
+301 LNGTLPDD

-324 NLFTGGIPSTM
+324 NHFSGSIPSTM

-347 NNDFSGKIPKDLGSI
+347 NNAFSGKLPKSLGSI

-367 ADFSRNQL
+367 ADFSGNQL

-394 AGNKQLNMTFNSLL
+394 AGNEQLTMTFNTLL
-408 EAMEPVNQSLR
+408 EAMEPINQSLR
-419 ILNISECNFLG
+419 ILNISDCNFLG
-430 KISPKLWDFQN
+430 KISAKLWDFQN

-446 LSGNSL
+446 LSRNSL

-473 NNLSGQIP
+473 NNLSGKIP

-502 ESNEESGTV
+502 ESNEEKGAL
-511 PNFVTVDFKTLTKR
+511 PNFVTVDFKTFTQR
-525 NSDDKFRCP
+525 NSDDKFSCP

-553 YRLCLCDIG
+553 YRLCLCNIG
-562 YFGSG
+562 YYGSG

-592 EGYWPSSLHKN
+592 KGYWPSSLHGN
-603 VTHLVRCSQA
+603 VTRLVRCSQA
-613 LGTSPHVNTTC
+613 LGTSVLVKTAC
-624 NPTGACECE
+624 NPTGFCECG
-633 IDPDW
+633 IDSDW
-638 LKETNGAIDRPSI
+638 LKETNGGIDRPFI
-651 TCDKSCLCQKGSRDR
+651 TCNKSCLCQKGSRDR
-666 FCSLCEHDYYKQ
+666 FCSLCEHGYYKQ
-678 GILCYA
+678 GILCYV
-684 CRKSEASVYII
+684 CRKSKASVYII
-695 VVLLILTILFI
+695 AVLLILSIMLIT
-706 ILGFF
+706 LGFF
-711 FYKKKRL
+711 FYEKKRF

-727 IIILTILAMLQI
+727 IIILTVLAMLQI
-739 IPPWL
+739 IPAWL
-744 LELNI
+744 LELNV
-749 IALFIGLAGRGKTAR
+749 IALFIGLAGRGKRAR
-764 GIMKTTVFYFQ
+764 GIMKTSVFYFQ

-781 SNNDVWPVEVLEMQR
+781 SNTDVWPVEVLETQR

-805 FSGLACEFPSLFTPL
+805 FSGLACEFPRLFTPL

-835 LVWLY
+835 LVWFY
-840 FILGCLAL
+840 FTLGYLVF
-848 KIFEPHNS
+848 KIFEYPNL
-856 EERRF
+856 EERRL

-869 LSIMTLNFTYFPIV
+869 LSVMTLNFTYFPIV
-883 KKTASILAH
+883 KKTASTLAH

-907 MECEGSDYT
+907 MECEGYDYT
-916 VLQVLGWLALPLY
+916 ILQVLGWLALPLY
-929 VIGVPFGVFLPLLR
+929 VIGVPFGLFLPLLH
-943 FNNLARRHGL
+943 FNKVARRHEM

-976 RSFFEIIFL
+976 RSYFEIIFL

-990 IAFALSLITR
+990 IAFALSLINR

-1008 VCFVLLSALCLQLSL
+1008 VCFVLLVALCLQLSF
-1023 RPFNDSYKNFP
+1023 RPLNDSYQKFP

-1051 MNVRYASLN
+1051 MNVRYAALN
-1060 PDSSTPIVW
+1060 PDSSLPIIW
-1069 MIVVVNAVLI
+1069 MIVSVNVVLL
-1079 CGMVVSIILLLKKAE
+1079 CGMVVSIILLLKKAG
-1094 NADGGHEE
+1094 NADEMVHEARGHEE
-1102 RAPVLGNGAGEQYG
+1102 HAPVLGDGAREQYG

>member
-1 MALTLVSKYSL
+1 MTK
-12 LPVVFRIVVLLV
+12 
-24 CFEHNRSLRFGG
+24 
-36 SLSNY
+36 
-41 GSRSLYYR
+41 
-49 TRRNKPDIGAL
+49 
-60 KTEKLIP
+60 
-67 LNYDETFAYGCLH
+67 
-80 DIPIPNSTLETTF
+80 
-93 TPQQERAVLMEIF
+93 
-106 NQTAGHS
+106 
-113 WRNNA
+113 
-118 HWANNSVPHCLW
+118 
-130 YGITCDQTNSYIISI
+130 
-145 TLIENN
+145 NN
-151 LDGTLPKSLWKLRN
+151 LVGVFPGSLWKLRN

-170 IGNNDRLS
+170 VGNNNRLA
-178 GNLIEIL
+178 GNLFEIL

-197 AFNKLSGKIPGD
+197 AFNKLSGEIPAE

-219 VQLCCQLGKGLSG
+219 VQLCCQLGKGLSST
-232 EIPRDIGNLTELQVL
+232 IPRDIGNLSELQVL
-247 SLGENRLN
+247 SIGENTLN

-268 WFLDLESVKFLNGGF
+268 WFLDLESVSFLSGGF
-283 ENMYNLSSLRYMH
+283 ENLYNLSSLRYMH

-301 LKGTLPDE
+301 LNGTLPDD

-324 NLFTGGIPSTM
+324 NHFSGSIPSTM

-347 NNDFSGKIPKDLGSI
+347 NNAFSGKLPKSLGSI

-367 ADFSRNQL
+367 ADFSGNQL

-394 AGNKQLNMTFNSLL
+394 AGNKQLTMMFNTLL
-408 EAMEPVNQSLR
+408 EAMEPINQSLR
-419 ILNISECNFLG
+419 ILNISDCNFLG
-430 KISPKLWDFQN
+430 KISAKLWDFQN

-446 LSGNSL
+446 LSRNSL

-473 NNLSGQIP
+473 NNLSGKIP

-492 FDISLNPNMH
+492 FDISGNPNMH
-502 ESNEESGTV
+502 ESNEEKGAL
-511 PNFVTVDFKTLTKR
+511 PNFVTVDFKTFTQR
-525 NSDDKFRCP
+525 NSDDNFSCP

-553 YRLCLCDIG
+553 YRLCLCNIG
-562 YFGSG
+562 YYGSG
-567 RTCLP
+567 RTCLS

-592 EGYWPSSLHKN
+592 KGYWPSSLHGN
-603 VTHLVRCSQA
+603 VTHLIRCSQP
-613 LGTSPHVNTTC
+613 LGTSALVNTSC
-624 NPTGACECE
+624 NPAGSCECG

-638 LKETNGAIDRPSI
+638 HRETNGASDRPFI
-651 TCDKSCLCQKGSRDR
+651 TCNKSCLCQKGSRDR
-666 FCSLCEHDYYKQ
+666 FCSLCEHGYYKQ

-684 CRKSEASVYII
+684 CRKSKASVYII
-695 VVLLILTILFI
+695 AVLLILSIMLIT
-706 ILGFF
+706 LGFF
-711 FYKKKRL
+711 FYEKKRF

-727 IIILTILAMLQI
+727 IIILTVLAMLQI
-739 IPPWL
+739 IPAWL
-744 LELNI
+744 LELNV
-749 IALFIGLAGRGKTAR
+749 IALFIGLAGRGKGAR
-764 GIMKTTVFYFQ
+764 GIMKTSVFYFQ

-781 SNNDVWPVEVLEMQR
+781 SNTDVWPVEVLETQR
-796 YIGNVFNFR
+796 YIANVFNFR

-835 LVWLY
+835 LVWFY
-840 FILGCLAL
+840 FTLGYLVF
-848 KIFEPHNS
+848 KIFEYPNL
-856 EERRF
+856 EERRL

-869 LSIMTLNFTYFPIV
+869 LSVMTLNFTYFPIV
-883 KKTASILAH
+883 KKTASTLAH

-907 MECEGSDYT
+907 MECEGYDYT
-916 VLQVLGWLALPLY
+916 ILQVLGWLALPLY
-929 VIGVPFGVFLPLLR
+929 VIGVPFGLFLPLLH
-943 FNNLARRHGL
+943 FNKVARRHEM

-976 RSFFEIIFL
+976 RSYFEIIFL

-990 IAFALSLITR
+990 IAFALSLINR

-1008 VCFVLLSALCLQLSL
+1008 VCFVLLVALCLQLSF
-1023 RPFNDSYKNFP
+1023 RPLNDSYQKFP

-1051 MNVRYASLN
+1051 MNVRYAALN
-1060 PDSSTPIVW
+1060 PDSSLPIIW
-1069 MIVVVNAVLI
+1069 MIVSVNVVLLCV
-1079 CGMVVSIILLLKKAE
+1079 MVVSIILLLKKAG
-1094 NADGGHEE
+1094 NADEMVHEARGHEE
-1102 RAPVLGNGAGEQYG
+1102 HAPVLGDGAREQYG

>member
-1 MALTLVSKYSL
+1 ML
-12 LPVVFRIVVLLV
+12 LFFVLLLV
-24 CFEHNRSLRFGG
+24 
-36 SLSNY
+36 
-41 GSRSLYYR
+41 
-49 TRRNKPDIGAL
+49 L
-60 KTEKLIP
+60 KTEKLTP
-67 LNYDETFAYGCLH
+67 LNYDDTFAYGCLH

-106 NQTAGHS
+106 NQTDGHN
-113 WRNNA
+113 WRKST
-118 HWANNSVPHCLW
+118 HWGNNSVPHCFW

-145 TLIENN
+145 TLTTNN
-151 LDGTLPKSLWKLRN
+151 LVGALPRSLWKLRN

-170 IGNNDRLS
+170 VSNNNRLL
-178 GNLIEIL
+178 GNLFEIL

-197 AFNKLSGKIPGD
+197 AFNKLSGEIPAE

-219 VQLCCQLGKGLSG
+219 VQLCCQLGKGLSST
-232 EIPRDIGNLTELQVL
+232 IPRDIGNLTELQVL
-247 SLGENRLN
+247 SLGENTLN

-268 WFLDLESVKFLNGGF
+268 WFLDLESVSFLSGGF
-283 ENMYNLSSLRYMH
+283 ENLYNLSSLRYMH

-301 LKGTLPDE
+301 LNGTLPDD

-324 NLFTGGIPSTM
+324 NHFSGSIPSTM

-347 NNDFSGKIPKDLGSI
+347 NNAFSGKIPKSLGSI

-367 ADFSRNQL
+367 ADFSGNQL
-375 SGLQEGIVF
+375 SGLQEGIIF

-394 AGNKQLNMTFNSLL
+394 AGNEQLTMTFNALL
-408 EAMEPVNQSLR
+408 EAMEPINQSLR
-419 ILNISECNFLG
+419 ILNISDCNFLG
-430 KISPKLWDFQN
+430 KISAKLWDFQN

-446 LSGNSL
+446 LSRNSL
-452 FGQLPSPPDNMLFLL
+452 FGKLPSPPDNMLFLL
-467 NLDVSA
+467 NLNVSA
-473 NNLSGQIP
+473 NNLSGKIP

-502 ESNEESGTV
+502 ESNEEKGAL
-511 PNFVTVDFKTLTKR
+511 PNFVTVDFKTFTQR

-553 YRLCLCDIG
+553 YRLCLCNIG
-562 YFGSG
+562 YYGSG
-567 RTCLP
+567 RTCLS

-592 EGYWPSSLHKN
+592 KGYWPSSLHGN
-603 VTHLVRCSQA
+603 VTHLIRCSQA
-613 LGTSPHVNTTC
+613 LGTSALVNTSC
-624 NPTGACECE
+624 NPTGTCECG

-638 LKETNGAIDRPSI
+638 LRETNGAIDRPFI
-651 TCDKSCLCQKGSRDR
+651 TCNKSCLCQKGSRDR
-666 FCSLCEHDYYKQ
+666 FCSLCEHGYYKQ

-684 CRKSEASVYII
+684 CHKSKASVYII
-695 VVLLILTILFI
+695 AVLLILSIMLIT
-706 ILGFF
+706 LGFF
-711 FYKKKRL
+711 FYEKKRF

-727 IIILTILAMLQI
+727 IIILTVLAMLQI
-739 IPPWL
+739 IPAWL
-744 LELNI
+744 LELNV
-749 IALFIGLAGRGKTAR
+749 IALFIGLAGRGKGAR
-764 GIMKTTVFYFQ
+764 GIMKTSVFYFQ

-781 SNNDVWPVEVLEMQR
+781 SNTDVWPVEVLETQR

-835 LVWLY
+835 LVWFY
-840 FILGCLAL
+840 FTLGYLVF
-848 KIFEPHNS
+848 KIFEYPNL
-856 EERRF
+856 EERRL

-869 LSIMTLNFTYFPIV
+869 LSVMTLNFTYFPIV
-883 KKTASILAH
+883 KKTASTLAH

-907 MECEGSDYT
+907 MECEGYDYT
-916 VLQVLGWLALPLY
+916 ILQVLGWLALPLY
-929 VIGVPFGVFLPLLR
+929 VIGVPFGLFLPLLH
-943 FNNLARRHGL
+943 FNKVAKRHEM

-976 RSFFEIIFL
+976 RSYFEIIFL

-990 IAFALSLITR
+990 IAFALSLINR

-1008 VCFVLLSALCLQLSL
+1008 VCFVLLVALCLQLSF
-1023 RPFNDSYKNFP
+1023 RPLNDSYQKFP

-1051 MNVRYASLN
+1051 MNVRYAALN
-1060 PDSSTPIVW
+1060 PDSSLPIIW
-1069 MIVVVNAVLI
+1069 MIVSVNVVLL
-1079 CGMVVSIILLLKKAE
+1079 CGMVVSIILLLKKAG
-1094 NADGGHEE
+1094 NADEIVHEARGHEE
-1102 RAPVLGNGAGEQYG
+1102 HAPVLGDGAREQYG

>member
-1 MALTLVSKYSL
+1 ML
-12 LPVVFRIVVLLV
+12 LFFVLLLV
-24 CFEHNRSLRFGG
+24 
-36 SLSNY
+36 
-41 GSRSLYYR
+41 
-49 TRRNKPDIGAL
+49 L
-60 KTEKLIP
+60 KTEKLTP
-67 LNYDETFAYGCLH
+67 LNYDDTFAYGCLH

-106 NQTAGHS
+106 NQTDGHH
-113 WRNNA
+113 WRKST
-118 HWANNSVPHCLW
+118 HWGNNSVPHCLW

-145 TLIENN
+145 ALTKNN
-151 LDGTLPKSLWKLRN
+151 LVGVFPGSLWKLRN

-170 IGNNDRLS
+170 VGNNNRLA
-178 GNLIEIL
+178 GNLFEIL

-197 AFNKLSGKIPGD
+197 AFNKLSGEIPAE

-219 VQLCCQLGKGLSG
+219 VQLCCQLGKGLSST
-232 EIPRDIGNLTELQVL
+232 IPRDIGNLSELQVL
-247 SLGENRLN
+247 SIGENTLN
-255 GMIPKSIAKLKKL
+255 GMILKSIAKLKKL
-268 WFLDLESVKFLNGGF
+268 WFLDLESVSFLSGGF
-283 ENMYNLSSLRYMH
+283 ENLYNLSSLRYMH

-301 LKGTLPDE
+301 LNGTLPDD

-324 NLFTGGIPSTM
+324 NHFSGSIPSTM

-347 NNDFSGKIPKDLGSI
+347 NNAFSGKLPKSLGSI

-367 ADFSRNQL
+367 ADFSGNQL

-394 AGNKQLNMTFNSLL
+394 AGNKQLTMMFNTLL
-408 EAMEPVNQSLR
+408 EAMEPINQSLR
-419 ILNISECNFLG
+419 ILNISDCNFLG
-430 KISPKLWDFQN
+430 KISAKLWDFQN

-446 LSGNSL
+446 LSRNSL

-473 NNLSGQIP
+473 NNLSGKIP

-502 ESNEESGTV
+502 ESNEEKGAL
-511 PNFVTVDFKTLTKR
+511 PNFVTVDFKTFTQR

-534 NARLSYNK
+534 NARLSYNQ

-553 YRLCLCDIG
+553 YRLCLCNIG
-562 YFGSG
+562 YYGSG

-592 EGYWPSSLHKN
+592 EGYWPSSLHGN
-603 VTHLVRCSQA
+603 VTRLVRCSQA
-613 LGTSPHVNTTC
+613 LGTSVLVKTAC
-624 NPTGACECE
+624 NPTGSCECG

-638 LKETNGAIDRPSI
+638 LRETNGAIDRPFI
-651 TCDKSCLCQKGSRDR
+651 TCNKSCLCQKGSRDR
-666 FCSLCEHDYYKQ
+666 FCSLCEHGYYKQ

-684 CRKSEASVYII
+684 CRKSKASVYII
-695 VVLLILTILFI
+695 AVLLILSIMLIT
-706 ILGFF
+706 LGFF
-711 FYKKKRL
+711 FYEKKRF
-718 LSVTFVFSQ
+718 LSVTFVCSQ
-727 IIILTILAMLQI
+727 IIILTVLAMLQI
-739 IPPWL
+739 IPAWL
-744 LELNI
+744 LELNV
-749 IALFIGLAGRGKTAR
+749 IALFIGLAGRGKGAR
-764 GIMKTTVFYFQ
+764 GIMKTSVFYFQ

-781 SNNDVWPVEVLEMQR
+781 SNTDVWPVEVLETQR

-805 FSGLACEFPSLFTPL
+805 FSGLACEFPRLFTPL

-835 LVWLY
+835 LVWFY
-840 FILGCLAL
+840 FTLGYLVF
-848 KIFEPHNS
+848 KIFEYPNL
-856 EERRF
+856 EERRL

-869 LSIMTLNFTYFPIV
+869 LSVMTLNFTYFPIV
-883 KKTASILAH
+883 KKTASTLAH

-907 MECEGSDYT
+907 MECEGYDYT
-916 VLQVLGWLALPLY
+916 ILQVLGWLALPLY
-929 VIGVPFGVFLPLLR
+929 VIGVPFGLFLPLLH
-943 FNNLARRHGL
+943 FNKVARRHEM

-976 RSFFEIIFL
+976 RSYFEIIFL

-990 IAFALSLITR
+990 IAFALSLINR

-1008 VCFVLLSALCLQLSL
+1008 VCFVLLVALCLQLSF
-1023 RPFNDSYKNFP
+1023 RPLNDSYQKFP

-1051 MNVRYASLN
+1051 MNVRYAALN
-1060 PDSSTPIVW
+1060 PDSSLPIIW
-1069 MIVVVNAVLI
+1069 MIVSVNVVLL
-1079 CGMVVSIILLLKKAE
+1079 CGMVVSIILLLKKAG
-1094 NADGGHEE
+1094 NADEMVHEARGHEE
-1102 RAPVLGNGAGEQYG
+1102 HAPVLGDGAREQYG